1 MSDHKAVDKHEV
13 SGLRYS
19 RFFPVMMCF
28 LALLS
33 APQAIGASCPE
44 ADPEALQWLDKMS
57 RSVHQVSY
65 HGVVT
70 YQRGDQDMQ
79 VMQVSHFVQG
89 ERSSEKLTQ
98 LTGQGA
104 QVVRADHPLDCVH
117 PGHKLLRMSEQ
128 IQGGYCGIAEHYR
141 FSVTDGDRVA
151 GRKAV
156 RVMVS
161 PRDMYRFGYV
171 MDLDRKT
178 GLLLKT
184 TTIGRGNVVL
194 EKFQFAELSFNKRVP
209 EGIDIEV
216 VHQAEHPV
224 PGADA
229 SPAQLARGW
238 RVRWVP
244 SGFMATDTQPANAGR
259 KTFTDGLAVFSVF
272 LEELDRE
279 IRPGEGMVR
288 EGSTTSY
295 SRGLSIADTPLLITV
310 VGEVPVNT
318 ARMVADSV
326 DWVR

>member
-1 MSDHKAVDKHEV
+1 MRYGTV
-13 SGLRYS
+13 SRLS
-19 RFFPVMMCF
+19 ILL
-28 LALLS
+28 LALLLS
-33 APQAIGASCPE
+33 PLAQSSGCPD
-44 ADPEALQWLDKMS
+44 ADPEALRWLDKMS

-70 YQRGDQDMQ
+70 YQRGEADMQ

-89 ERSSEKLTQ
+89 DRSSEKLTQ

-104 QVVRADHPLDCVH
+104 QVVRVDHPLDCVH
-117 PGHKLLRMSEQ
+117 PGHKLLRMSEH
-128 IQGGYCGIAEHYR
+128 IQGGYCGIAGHYR

-151 GRKAV
+151 GRKTV
-156 RVMVS
+156 RVLVS

-194 EKFQFAELSFNKRVP
+194 EKFQFAELSFNKRMP
-209 EGIDIEV
+209 DGIEIEV
-216 VHQAEHPV
+216 VHEAEHPV
-224 PGADA
+224 PGV
-229 SPAQLARGW
+229 STEPTRLANGW
-238 RVRWVP
+238 RVRWLP
-244 SGFMATDTQPANAGR
+244 SGFLATDTQPANAGR
-259 KTFTDGLAVFSVF
+259 RTFTDGLAVFSVF
-272 LEELDRE
+272 VEELDRE

-295 SRGLSIADTPLLITV
+295 SRGLSISGTPLLVTV